1 MLCSFVI
8 FPLEEKFVSISFQ
21 HCILGVNKS
30 VGQQAL
36 VSFLVFFVFLSL
48 RASSPGRSGGGAGKG
63 RRVCNYDS
71 TSNSPVARR
80 LSCQI
85 SANQRGVETSANVN
99 KHWKT
104 RGYNLITKVI
114 SAIQLCFPGNANLIQ
129 YHQSPI
135 KEKGLERP
143 RTPHR
148 PFASSK
154 NSHEAMSKTFLV
166 KISFNCM
173 GLKKTY
179 FHVNLASLF
188 LNKYPTCSK
197 SVVAFYLGLCFPSVY
212 SRNKAKLRAC
222 LHGVGYPGLVGLV
235 SFVFTL
241 WGTQNKRNMP
251 H

>member
-30 VGQQAL
+30 VGQQAV
-36 VSFLVFFVFLSL
+36 VSFLVFFVFLRL

-104 RGYNLITKVI
+104 RGYNFITKVI
-114 SAIQLCFPGNANLIQ
+114 SANQLCFPGNANLIQ
-129 YHQSPI
+129 YHQSPV
-135 KEKGLERP
+135 KEKELEKP
-143 RTPHR
+143 RTNR

-154 NSHEAMSKTFLV
+154 TSHEATSNTFLV
-166 KISFNCM
+166 KMSFNCM
-173 GLKKTY
+173 GLKNTH
-179 FHVNLASLF
+179 FLVNLASLF
-188 LNKYPTCSK
+188 
-197 SVVAFYLGLCFPSVY
+197 
-212 SRNKAKLRAC
+212 
-222 LHGVGYPGLVGLV
+222 
-235 SFVFTL
+235 
-241 WGTQNKRNMP
+241 
-251 H
+251 

>member
-1 MLCSFVI
+1 MFCSFVI

-30 VGQQAL
+30 VGQQAV
-36 VSFLVFFVFLSL
+36 VSFLVFFVFLGL
-48 RASSPGRSGGGAGKG
+48 QASSPGRSGGGAGKG

-85 SANQRGVETSANVN
+85 SAHQRGVETSANVN

-114 SAIQLCFPGNANLIQ
+114 SANQLCFPGNANLIQ
-129 YHQSPI
+129 NHQTPI

-143 RTPHR
+143 RTNK
-148 PFASSK
+148 PFTNSK
-154 NSHEAMSKTFLV
+154 NSHEATSNTFLV
-166 KISFNCM
+166 KMSFNCM
-173 GLKKTY
+173 GLKNTH

-188 LNKYPTCSK
+188 WNTLHVQNRS
-197 SVVAFYLGLCFPSVY
+197 SPSV
-212 SRNKAKLRAC
+212 SDC
-222 LHGVGYPGLVGLV
+222 
-235 SFVFTL
+235 VFL
-241 WGTQNKRNMP
+241 QHILEIKPN
-251 H
+251 